1 MYGSVFIQKGRHCS
15 RFRILGGVF
24 VQKLKGDT
32 ACDLRFG
39 ELICKK
45 LTGGILGSV
54 FVQNLEGDAACDL
67 RFGKCMEVYL
77 SKTLRGTLLA
87 I

>member
-1 MYGSVFIQKGRHCS
+1 MYGSVFVQKGRHCS

-32 ACDLRFG
+32 ACDFRFG
-39 ELICKK
+39 EL
-45 LTGGILGSV
+45 V